1 VAPILVFL
9 DLGLAYSEDFGAA
22 LRANTL
28 SRGAFVL
35 HSDSFRILDLN
46 LLSALHTICLHS
58 AYLLFADTINQPAHN
73 VNIQVLGFTKI
84 KPVQRRKPL
93 ML

>member
-9 DLGLAYSEDFGAA
+9 DLGLAYSEDLGAA
-22 LRANTL
+22 LWANTL
-28 SRGAFVL
+28 SRRTFVL

-58 AYLLFADTINQPAHN
+58 VYLLVCKILSREYHVAHY
-73 VNIQVLGFTKI
+73 
-84 KPVQRRKPL
+84 
-93 ML
+93 

>member
-1 VAPILVFL
+1 MAPILVFL

-22 LRANTL
+22 LWANTL
-28 SRGAFVL
+28 SRRAFIL

-58 AYLLFADTINQPAHN
+58 VYLLVFKILSREYHVAHY
-73 VNIQVLGFTKI
+73 
-84 KPVQRRKPL
+84 
-93 ML
+93 